1 MKHILIL
8 LSILLL
14 SSPVIGEETGVL
26 YYWKRSSGDVWKTF
40 GDDNTHPK
48 YVGEIKNDKPNGL
61 GILYNGSPN
70 YDGTFD
76 FYIWKGIKFVGSWKN
91 GKPHGE
97 GIFDWGDSDT
107 VGEWRDGKEWNTIS
121 REYKNGYVFEK
132 WVNGK
137 LVCRRPNCKQP
148 TNPRIIPVIPQD

>member
-1 MKHILIL
+1 MRHILIL

-91 GKPHGE
+91 GKPHGKNAI
-97 GIFDWGDSDT
+97 GITSAG
-107 VGEWRDGKEWNTIS
+107 GKIRD
-121 REYKNGYVFEK
+121 
-132 WVNGK
+132 K
-137 LVCRRPNCKQP
+137 LVTVKAEKPKPLYPRMKAATLIASTAYSNIAGLRPNNSCHS
-148 TNPRIIPVIPQD
+148 ICI